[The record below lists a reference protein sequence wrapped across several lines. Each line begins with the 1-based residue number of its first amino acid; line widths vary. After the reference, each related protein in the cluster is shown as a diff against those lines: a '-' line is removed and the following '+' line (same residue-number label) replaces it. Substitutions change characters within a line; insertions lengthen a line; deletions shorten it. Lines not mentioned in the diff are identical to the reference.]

1 MLEEK
6 RKEDELVEQ
15 RKKEEREQREQR
27 CLPVGGEK
35 VIRAKQLSHKSK
47 AVNKKCVGTLDVLF
61 DIFGMSKTTCEL
73 FILFLNTLGL
83 QRKRQ
88 ALRGLL
94 LKG

>member
-1 MLEEK
+1 M
-6 RKEDELVEQ
+6 VEQ
-15 RKKEEREQREQR
+15 RKKEEKEQR
-27 CLPVGGEK
+27 CLPVGGGK
-35 VIRAKQLSHKSK
+35 VIRAKQLSQ
-47 AVNKKCVGTLDVLF
+47 AVNKKCVGALDVLF
-61 DIFGMSKTTCEL
+61 DIFGMSKTTRKL